1 MSDTKVDQEPSENKE
16 SSTDKKPSAVKK
28 PLSGYRVIELGQL
41 LAGPF
46 AGSLLA
52 YFGAEVIKVE
62 PPGGGDP
69 LRNWRVV
76 KDGTSLWWRSLGRN
90 KKCIT
95 LDLKTEKGRELVA
108 QLIDDADVLIENFR
122 PGVMEKWGLGP
133 ERFKQSNPGLVY
145 TRISGYGQTGPYAH
159 KPGFASVCEGI
170 SGFRYVNGFPDE
182 APVRPNLS
190 IGDSIAGLHAAFGVA
205 LSLLSRQTSGL
216 GQVVDIAL
224 YEAMFNLL
232 EGVVPEFDGAGVIRE
247 PSGTT
252 VTGIVPT
259 NTYRCGD
266 GKFVVIGG
274 NGDSIF
280 KRLME
285 AAGRADMANDSRL
298 ANNAGRVEHEQ
309 DIDEAIS
316 SWCQNHTSAEVLQ
329 TLEES
334 RVPAGPIY
342 NAEDMLSD
350 PHFNDRGLFEQV
362 EINGEQLKIPGM
374 IPKLSDTPGG
384 TQWPGPEVGSHN
396 EEVLGDLLGLDQ
408 AAQQGL
414 RDDGVI

>member
-1 MSDTKVDQEPSENKE
+1 MN
-16 SSTDKKPSAVKK
+16 KK
-28 PLSGYRVIELGQL
+28 PLANKKPLEGYRVIELGQL

-108 QLIDDADVLIENFR
+108 QLIDGADVLIENFR

-205 LSLLSRQTSGL
+205 LSLLSRQTSGQ

-232 EGVVPEFDGAGVIRE
+232 EGVVPEFDGGGVIRE

-285 AAGRADMANDSRL
+285 AAGRTDMANDSRL

-309 DIDEAIS
+309 DIDKAIS
-316 SWCQNHTSAEVLQ
+316 SWCQNHSSTKILK
-329 TLEES
+329 TLEQS

-342 NAEDMLSD
+342 NAEDMLAD

-362 EINGEQLKIPGM
+362 EINGEPLKIPGM
-374 IPKLSDTPGG
+374 IPKLSDTPGE
-384 TQWPGPEVGSHN
+384 TEWPGPEVGSHN
-396 EEVLGDLLGLDQ
+396 DEVLGELLGLDQ
-408 AAQQGL
+408 EAQQKL
-414 RDDGVI
+414 RDDGVV

>member
-1 MSDTKVDQEPSENKE
+1 MTNTNSVANKN
-16 SSTDKKPSAVKK
+16 AVANKK

-46 AGSLLA
+46 AGALLA

-108 QLIDDADVLIENFR
+108 QLIDGADVLIENFR

-133 ERFKQSNPGLVY
+133 ERFKASNPGLVY

-170 SGFRYVNGFPDE
+170 SGFRYVNGFPGE

-205 LSLLSRQTSGL
+205 LALLSRQSSGE
-216 GQVVDIAL
+216 GQTVDIAL

-259 NTYRCGD
+259 NTYRCAD

-285 AAGRADMANDSRL
+285 TAGRSDMANDTRL
-298 ANNAGRVEHEQ
+298 AHEQ
-309 DIDEAIS
+309 DIDEALSVWCS
-316 SWCQNHTSAEVLQ
+316 SLPSTEILDL
-329 TLEES
+329 LENA

-342 NAEDMLSD
+342 NAEDMLAD
-350 PHFNDRGLFEQV
+350 PHFNERGLFEQV
-362 EINGEQLKIPGM
+362 EINGKPLKIPGM
-374 IPKLSDTPGG
+374 IPKLSDTPGD

-396 EEVLGDLLGLDQ
+396 KEVLGDLLGLDQ
-408 AAQQGL
+408 AAQEQL

>member
-1 MSDTKVDQEPSENKE
+1 MNEDINVANT
-16 SSTDKKPSAVKK
+16 K

-62 PPGGGDP
+62 PPGSGDP
-69 LRNWRVV
+69 LRNWRVL

-95 LDLKTEKGRELVA
+95 LDLKTEKGRELVG
-108 QLIDDADVLIENFR
+108 QLIDGADVLIENFR

-133 ERFKQSNPGLVY
+133 ERFKPSNPGLVY

-170 SGFRYVNGFPDE
+170 SGFRYVNGFQGE

-190 IGDSIAGLHAAFGVA
+190 LGDSIAGLHAAFGIVLA
-205 LSLLSRQTSGL
+205 LLSREANGK
-216 GQVVDIAL
+216 GQMVDIAL

-259 NTYRCGD
+259 NTYRCAD
-266 GKFVVIGG
+266 NKFVVIGG

-285 AAGRADMANDSRL
+285 AAGRPDMANDNRL
-298 ANNAGRVEHEQ
+298 ADNAGRVQHEPE
-309 DIDEAIS
+309 IDKALAA
-316 SWCQNHTSAEVLQ
+316 WCGSLPSAEVLR
-329 TLEES
+329 LLDES

-342 NAEDMLSD
+342 NAEDMLAD

-362 EINGEQLKIPGM
+362 EINGEPLKIPGM
-374 IPKLSDTPGG
+374 IPKLSDTPGT

-396 EEVLGDLLGLDQ
+396 AEVLGDVLGLDQ
-408 AAQQGL
+408 AAQQQL
-414 RDDGVI
+414 KDDGVI

>member
-1 MSDTKVDQEPSENKE
+1 MANS
-16 SSTDKKPSAVKK
+16 K
-28 PLSGYRVIELGQL
+28 PLAGYRVIELGQL

-108 QLIDDADVLIENFR
+108 QLIDGADVLIENFR

-205 LSLLSRQTSGL
+205 LSLLSRQTSGQ

-232 EGVVPEFDGAGVIRE
+232 EGVVPEFDGGGVIRE

-285 AAGRADMANDSRL
+285 AAGRGDIANDARL

-309 DIDEAIS
+309 DIDKAIS
-316 SWCQNHTSAEVLQ
+316 SWCQNHTSTKILK

-342 NAEDMLSD
+342 NAEDMLAD

-362 EINGEQLKIPGM
+362 EINGEPLKIPGM
-374 IPKLSDTPGG
+374 IPKLSDTPGE
-384 TQWPGPEVGSHN
+384 TEWPGPEVGSHN
-396 EEVLGDLLGLDQ
+396 DEVLGELLGLDQ
-408 AAQQGL
+408 EAQQKL
-414 RDDGVI
+414 KDDGVV

>member
-1 MSDTKVDQEPSENKE
+1 LANS
-16 SSTDKKPSAVKK
+16 K
-28 PLSGYRVIELGQL
+28 PLAGYRVIELGQL

-108 QLIDDADVLIENFR
+108 QLIDGADVLIENFR

-205 LSLLSRQTSGL
+205 LSLLSRQTSGQ

-232 EGVVPEFDGAGVIRE
+232 EGVVPEFDGGGVIRE

-285 AAGRADMANDSRL
+285 AAGRGDMANDARL

-309 DIDEAIS
+309 DIDKAIS
-316 SWCQNHTSAEVLQ
+316 SWCQNHTSTKILK

-342 NAEDMLSD
+342 NAEDMLAD

-362 EINGEQLKIPGM
+362 EINGEPLKIPGM
-374 IPKLSDTPGG
+374 IPKLSDTPGE
-384 TQWPGPEVGSHN
+384 TEWPGPEVGSHN
-396 EEVLGDLLGLDQ
+396 DEVLGELLGLDQ
-408 AAQQGL
+408 EAQQKL
-414 RDDGVI
+414 KDDGVV

>member
-1 MSDTKVDQEPSENKE
+1 MTETKPLEG
-16 SSTDKKPSAVKK
+16 KKPLGNKK

-62 PPGGGDP
+62 PPGEGDP

-95 LDLKTEKGRELVA
+95 LDLKTDKGRELVG
-108 QLIDDADVLIENFR
+108 QLIDGADVLIENFR

-170 SGFRYVNGFPDE
+170 SGFRYVNGFPGE

-205 LSLLSRQTSGL
+205 LALLSRQSSGE
-216 GQVVDIAL
+216 GQTVDVAL

-232 EGVVPEFDGAGVIRE
+232 EGVVPEFDGAGVVRE

-298 ANNAGRVEHEQ
+298 LDNAGRVEHEQ
-309 DIDEAIS
+309 SIDEAIS
-316 SWCQNHTSAEVLQ
+316 SWCQNHTSTEILE

-342 NAEDMLSD
+342 NAEDMLAD
-350 PHFNDRGLFEQV
+350 PHFNERGLFEQV
-362 EINGEQLKIPGM
+362 EINGKPLKIPGM
-374 IPKLSDTPGG
+374 IPKLSDTPGD

-396 EEVLGDLLGLDQ
+396 AEILGEVLGLDE
-408 AAQQGL
+408 AAQQQL
-414 RDDGVI
+414 KEDGIV